1 MARIFAALVF
11 VGLSLGGAEA
21 SPDPDFLF
29 GAPRFSVGVRAGWDL
44 ARADSDIFEFFR
56 EELTVGDRDFD
67 APTIGFDFA
76 FLLNQHVD
84 AVLGAEVTRAKVTSE
99 SRKFIGTDDLPITQE
114 TRLSQVPLTAS
125 LKFYLT
131 PRGREVSQYA
141 WVPHTAAPF
150 VGGGGGLVWYKLEQ
164 TGEFVDSED
173 LSIFTATLSST
184 GWAPTAHAFGG
195 LDVSLNPNL
204 FLTVEARYAWADSEL
219 KEDVFAGFNPID
231 LTGLG
236 ITAGISWLFK

>member
-11 VGLSLGGAEA
+11 VGLSLAGAEA
-21 SPDPDFLF
+21 SQDPDFLF
-29 GAPRFSVGVRAGWDL
+29 GAPRFSVGGRFGWNL
-44 ARADSDIFEFFR
+44 ARTDSDLFEFFR

-84 AVLGAEVTRAKVTSE
+84 AVFGAGFTRANVTSE
-99 SRKFIGTDDLPITQE
+99 FRRFIGTDDLPITQE
-114 TRLSQVPLTAS
+114 TRLTQSPLTGS
-125 LKFYLT
+125 LKYYLT

-141 WVPHTAAPF
+141 WVPHKAAPF
-150 VGGGGGLVWYKLEQ
+150 VGGGGGFVWYKLEQ

-173 LSIFTATLSST
+173 LSIFPAMLSST
-184 GWAPTAHAFGG
+184 GWAPTAHVFGG

-204 FLTVEARYAWADSEL
+204 VLTIEARYAWADSEL
-219 KEDVFAGFNPID
+219 QPDFLGFDPID

-236 ITAGISWLFK
+236 ITAGIYWLIK

>member
-1 MARIFAALVF
+1 MARIFAAVVF
-11 VGLSLGGAEA
+11 LGLSLAGAEA
-21 SPDPDFLF
+21 SQDPDFLF
-29 GAPRFSVGVRAGWDL
+29 GAPRFSVGARFGWNL

-56 EELTVGDRDFD
+56 EELTVGGRDFD
-67 APTIGFDFA
+67 APTIAFDFA

-84 AVLGAEVTRAKVTSE
+84 VVLGAGFTRAKVTSE

-114 TRLSQVPLTAS
+114 TRLSQAPLTAS

-173 LSIFTATLSST
+173 LSIFPATLSSP
-184 GWAPTAHAFGG
+184 GWALTAHVFGG
-195 LDVSLNPNL
+195 LEVSLNPNL
-204 FLTVEARYAWADSEL
+204 FLTLEARYAWADSAL
-219 KEDVFAGFNPID
+219 NEDVFEAFNPID

-236 ITAGISWLFK
+236 ITAGVSWLIK